1 MKMRKLV
8 LTALALIIVSNVSTV
23 YAQHSDRAN
32 ETDEQRSDR
41 PERSDE
47 HRSDRPS
54 ASDEKRSDRH
64 SKLRHK
70 VNRIFNAL
78 DTDGNDI
85 ITLDEYLAK
94 TTEKAAHQFDRI
106 DTDDDRLISLEEFL
120 AVHDHDDRPDVD
132 RDAVRACV
140 VAQSD
145 ADVAER
151 PDRETRFDALDTNDD
166 GFIDFDEFLVAKT
179 DKATD
184 RFNHIDA
191 DGDGGITKQEM
202 AKALMQHHE
211 RRSVRRDCVEEQ
223 QEVEELLEG

>member
-23 YAQHSDRAN
+23 YAQHTDRPN

-47 HRSDRPS
+47 HRSDRPD
-54 ASDEKRSDRH
+54 ASDERRNDRH
-64 SKLRHK
+64 NKLRHK

-106 DTDDDRLISLEEFL
+106 DTDDDELISLEEFL

-140 VAQSD
+140 AEQSD
-145 ADVAER
+145 ADVTEQ
-151 PDRETRFDALDTNDD
+151 PDRETHFAELDTNDD
-166 GFIDFDEFLVAKT
+166 GYIDYDEFLVAKT

-191 DGDGGITKQEM
+191 DGDGGITKKEM